1 MDNEDRCFEEYLA
14 GYVYGDGNL
23 YYDKKKRS
31 YRIRLY
37 DSSREYVE
45 WLANKIKE
53 KYSVRPSITRRRN
66 ENLYSISFYSKKMY
80 VSLQRIINE
89 LYINPSLCFIRG
101 ILDAEGYC
109 YLRKRGSNVDVEIGI
124 ANKDLELLER
134 IMEEFQRH
142 NVRASLAIRKFH
154 DPDRYVGYIRVYGLK
169 MYTSLSRL
177 YLHII
182 QGLIRSMKSS
192 SLPSLPR
199 KGTRQIGP
207 VRSQE
212 GVPAV
217 LGSPLGPQVAVT
229 RGT

>member
-1 MDNEDRCFEEYLA
+1 MRMDNEDRCFEEYLA

-37 DSSREYVE
+37 DSPREYVE

-53 KYSVRPSITRRRN
+53 KYGVRPSITRRKN

-89 LYINPSLCFIRG
+89 LYINPSLCSIRG

-169 MYTSLSRL
+169 NVYK
-177 YLHII
+177 
-182 QGLIRSMKSS
+182 LITLIPPYHPRFNKVYEILKPA
-192 SLPSLPR
+192 LPP
-199 KGTRQIGP
+199 P
-207 VRSQE
+207 
-212 GVPAV
+212 
-217 LGSPLGPQVAVT
+217 
-229 RGT
+229 